1 MALLLHCDRGDTT
14 LPAAYAS
21 QPAGPSVLPPGTP
34 GLDSL
39 PLVEKDARLAPVT
52 PEDGEPSGM
61 FWFTASGT
69 TFDWRLRAAGLT
81 SGRAY
86 RVQLSVDGQPFDVAS
101 RRADSTG
108 ALIASGRLF
117 AFMDQVCMGASQHPS
132 LPLSGQHVIGVVV
145 KNDGAPRS
153 GGQTASSVTG
163 SSGSMVA
170 CSGNGDGDFGAQLS
184 ELHNFQFS
192 GT

>member
-1 MALLLHCDRGDTT
+1 
-14 LPAAYAS
+14 
-21 QPAGPSVLPPGTP
+21 
-34 GLDSL
+34 
-39 PLVEKDARLAPVT
+39 VEKDAQLT
-52 PEDGEPSGM
+52 PIAAQPGDPNGIFWYKSSG
-61 FWFTASGT
+61 A
-69 TFDWRLRAAGLT
+69 TFDWRMRATGLT

-86 RVQLSVDGQPFDVAS
+86 RVQLSVDGQSFDVAS
-101 RRADSTG
+101 SRADPTG

-132 LPLSGQHVIGVVV
+132 VPLTGRHVISVVV
-145 KNDGAPRS
+145 KSDGAPRS
-153 GGQTASSVTG
+153 GGQTGSSVTG
-163 SSGSMVA
+163 SSGSTVA